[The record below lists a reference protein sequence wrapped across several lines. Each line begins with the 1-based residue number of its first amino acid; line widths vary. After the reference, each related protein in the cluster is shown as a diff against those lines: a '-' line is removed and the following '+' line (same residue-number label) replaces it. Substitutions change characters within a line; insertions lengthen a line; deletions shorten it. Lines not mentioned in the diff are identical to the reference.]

1 LNLEQQVIFNG
12 QEGKDFKEQ
21 EAEKWNNFPR
31 VRPVAF
37 EQFGSGHL
45 AMLND
50 ERRILWLRK
59 LAQE

>member
-1 LNLEQQVIFNG
+1 VIFNG

-21 EAEKWNNFPR
+21 KGEKWNNFLR